1 MIALRMAARFGYGH
15 AFAASLLL
23 STGTPLLIAALPF
36 RDVALGLAVA
46 AVQFVAGIGLG
57 SANVLSTTLR
67 QIIIP
72 RNQLARTQGGYR
84 LLMYG
89 SIPVGSALGGV
100 VGETLGS
107 RAGVAIGTVGLAIS
121 ALPMFTRTV
130 RTLRDPVEARAS
142 MI

>member
-1 MIALRMAARFGYGH
+1 
-15 AFAASLLL
+15 L
-23 STGTPLLIAALPF
+23 SVAALQ
-36 RDVALGLAVA
+36 L
-46 AVQFVAGIGLG
+46 VAGIGLG

-89 SIPVGSALGGV
+89 SIPLGSALGGV
-100 VGETLGS
+100 IGETLGS

-121 ALPMFTRTV
+121 ALPMLMGSV

-142 MI
+142 AR